1 MDITDI
7 AMKNNFLH
15 EMKTRGYLHQCTDL
29 DKLNQI
35 CSQKS
40 IVGYIGF
47 DCTASSLHVGSLL
60 QIMILKLM
68 QKHGH
73 RPIVLLG
80 GGTTLI
86 GDPSGKD
93 STRKILKEKDIKN
106 NIKNIKK
113 VFNKIL
119 DTKKKDTKP
128 IYVDNAEWLTK
139 LNYIKF
145 LRDVGT
151 HFTINKML
159 AFDSVKLR
167 LEREQSL
174 SYMEFN
180 YMILQAYDFYQLFK
194 NKNCKL
200 QIGGSDQ
207 WGNIVN
213 GVELVRRMLHKECFG
228 LTSPLITLASGA
240 KMGKTE
246 KGAIW
251 LNDDLFPAYD
261 YWQFWRN
268 TDDRDVKRFL
278 NFFTEIES
286 DKINKM
292 INSEKNINNLK
303 ILLAN
308 EATKILHGKA
318 ASIKAQKTAKVTFE
332 SGGIGSELPEIKIN
346 SNEITKGIKILDFL
360 AENKIMQ
367 SKSEA
372 RRAIAN
378 KGLKIDNVVIKDA
391 NKLLQLNDFKKN
403 QLKLSFGKKKTLFDK
418 NYLGDLFF
426 SIIFCIN
433 LGVKV
438 FIGLIVVFI
447 LPGGPFILKLIPN
460 NPSPTSFGIIISPK
474 TGILEI
480 SLFKFLAG
488 IKVPLK
494 LVILFLSL

>member
-1 MDITDI
+1 
-7 AMKNNFLH
+7 MKNVFLQ
-15 EMKTRGYLHQCTDL
+15 ELQNRGYLNQCTNLNEL
-29 DKLNQI
+29 DEI
-35 CSQKS
+35 CNKKS
-40 IVGYIGF
+40 ISGYIGF

-93 STRKILKEKDIKN
+93 STRKILDQKEIKN

-119 DTKKKDTKP
+119 DTSNKKTTP
-128 IYVDNAEWLTK
+128 LFVDNADWLTK
-139 LNYIKF
+139 LNYIQF
-145 LRDVGT
+145 LRDTGS

-159 AFDSVKLR
+159 TFDSVKLR
-167 LEREQSL
+167 LDREQSL

-180 YMILQAYDFYQLFK
+180 YMILQAYDFYQLFR
-194 NKNCKL
+194 NNNCIL

-207 WGNIVN
+207 WGNIIN
-213 GVELVRRMLHKECFG
+213 GVDLIRRKLQKEAYG
-228 LTSPLITLASGA
+228 LTSPLITLASGT

-251 LNDDLFPAYD
+251 LNEDQLSAYD

-278 NFFTEIES
+278 NFFTEINPKEI
-286 DKINKM
+286 DAIFEK
-292 INSEKNINNLK
+292 EKNINNLK

-308 EATKILHGKA
+308 EATKILHGENASKKA
-318 ASIKAQKTAKVTFE
+318 EQSAKETFE
-332 SGGIGSELPEIKIN
+332 EGGFGSDLPEIKIKLK
-346 SNEITKGIKILDFL
+346 EIEKGINILDLIANNKILS
-360 AENKIMQ
+360 

-378 KGLKIDNVVIKDA
+378 KGFKINGNTVSDEKKILQIK
-391 NKLLQLNDFKKN
+391 DFKKN
-403 QLKLSFGKKKTLFDK
+403 ILKLSYGRKKH
-418 NYLGDLFF
+418 YLVK
-426 SIIFCIN
+426 II
-433 LGVKV
+433 
-438 FIGLIVVFI
+438 
-447 LPGGPFILKLIPN
+447 
-460 NPSPTSFGIIISPK
+460 
-474 TGILEI
+474 
-480 SLFKFLAG
+480 
-488 IKVPLK
+488 
-494 LVILFLSL
+494 